1 MAIRGWYLVEDRFE
15 ENVAQLDLVEGK
27 RFEARQKPFAEFEL
41 YTASERILRIVYA
54 HNPKLEELGGCSY
67 RCEYKSRIWELQ
79 IFQKPI
85 LGRESYRVLCEGELV
100 ASSGTWKMFGPVEI
114 KYADGSI
121 WRGRRRMFFG
131 TVVENR
137 AGQRITHSWPK
148 PGFLFAGSNIW
159 VDCLE
164 TEDRTLA
171 LLLILLHL
179 TAHSKE

>member
-1 MAIRGWYLVEDRFE
+1 M
-15 ENVAQLDLVEGK
+15 AQLNLVEGK

-41 YTASERILRIVYA
+41 SIANERILRIVYA

-79 IFQKPI
+79 TFQTPL
-85 LGRESYRVLCEGELV
+85 LGRELYLVFCDGELV
-100 ASSGTWKMFGPVEI
+100 ASTGAWKMFGPVEI
-114 KYADGSI
+114 KYSDGSV
-121 WRGRRRMFFG
+121 WRGRRRMLFG
-131 TVVENR
+131 TVVDDR
-137 AGQRITHSWPK
+137 AGKRIAHSWPK
-148 PGFLFAGSNIW
+148 PGLLFAGSSIW

-179 TAHSKE
+179 TAHTKE